1 MRPAAALAERLGLP
15 VRDLDLLQQ
24 ALIHSSYL
32 HEHRDLAAGHNE
44 RLEFLGDSVVSL
56 AISDALYRRHPDDD
70 EGVLS
75 ARRASIVSTTGLARL
90 ANRLGL
96 GEYLLLGEGES
107 QRGGRRRP
115 GLLASAFEA
124 LVGAVYLDLGYEA
137 ASDFVSSLAAPE
149 LTSDRPLGALKSPKS
164 RLQEFTQRLSGER
177 PQYHV
182 VDAVGPDHDKVFR
195 VEVAVGG
202 RVIGVGE
209 GHSRRVAET
218 AAAARAIE
226 TLRQQP
232 GDLTEGA
239 PELAEFDPDEPE
251 PEPGPGR
258 VSGTPAS
265 SIEASPDDEPWI
277 ELDIDIL
284 PTVPREASEES
295 EQIRAEALPAS
306 ASGGPAGRGRPR
318 RERAAGSSSASTA
331 RGSASPRTAPD
342 GAPTHPERGGRRSAW

>member
-75 ARRASIVSTTGLARL
+75 ARRASIVSTAGLARL
-90 ANRLGL
+90 ARRLEL

-115 GLLASAFEA
+115 ALLAAAFEA
-124 LVGAVYLDLGYEA
+124 LVGALYLDLGYGP
-137 ASDFVSSLAAPE
+137 ASGFVTGLAAPE

-164 RLQEFTQRLSGER
+164 RLQEYTQRLTGER
-177 PQYHV
+177 PQYRLV
-182 VDAVGPDHDKVFR
+182 GAVGPDHDKVFR

-202 RVIGVGE
+202 GVVGVGQ
-209 GHSRRVAET
+209 GRSRRVAET
-218 AAAARAIE
+218 EAAAHGIDE
-226 TLRQQP
+226 LRRMSE
-232 GDLTEGA
+232 LTAGGSPNA
-239 PELAEFDPDEPE
+239 PELAEFNGTESEDDSVGWSTSQDEW
-251 PEPGPGR
+251 GVR
-258 VSGTPAS
+258 R
-265 SIEASPDDEPWI
+265 EPWT
-277 ELDIDIL
+277 ELDL
-284 PTVPREASEES
+284 PDP
-295 EQIRAEALPAS
+295 Q
-306 ASGGPAGRGRPR
+306 
-318 RERAAGSSSASTA
+318 
-331 RGSASPRTAPD
+331 
-342 GAPTHPERGGRRSAW
+342 